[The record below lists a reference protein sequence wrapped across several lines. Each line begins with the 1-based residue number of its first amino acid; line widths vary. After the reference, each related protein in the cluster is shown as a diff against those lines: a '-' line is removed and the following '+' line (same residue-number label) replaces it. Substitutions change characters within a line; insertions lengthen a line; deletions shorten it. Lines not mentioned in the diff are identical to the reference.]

1 MIKYLEFEKE
11 IEEFDKKIEE
21 LVEFSKKSNIDLSI
35 EIKKIKKIK
44 NDKLKIIYD
53 NITPWEMMK
62 VARHPNRPYT
72 LDYINNFV
80 DNFVELHGDRLFKD
94 DPAIIGGTGKIN
106 GQKVMIIGHQK
117 GRDINENLY
126 RNFGMANPEGYRKAL
141 RLMKM
146 AERFEMPIVT
156 LIDTAGA
163 YPGLAAEEHGQGEA
177 IARNLMEMAG
187 LKTPMISVIIGEGG
201 SGGALALGV
210 TDKIY
215 MLENSWYSVISP
227 EGCAAILYNDATRAS
242 QTAVD
247 LKIDAKSLKE
257 LGVIDKIIKEPL
269 GGAHRNHKR
278 TAENLKEEL
287 LKGLKELK
295 KLSSKE
301 LTEKRYLKYR
311 NYGNFEE

>member
-11 IEEFDKKIEE
+11 VEELDKKIKE
-21 LVEFSKKSNIDLSI
+21 LNEFSKKSKIDLSN
-35 EIKKIKKIK
+35 EIKKITRAKD
-44 NDKLKIIYD
+44 DKLKKIYD

-72 LDYINNFV
+72 LDYIENMV
-80 DNFVELHGDRLFKD
+80 DDFVELHGDRLFKD
-94 DPAIIGGTGKIN
+94 DPAIVGGTGKIN

-117 GRDINENLY
+117 GRDINDNLY

-146 AERFEMPIVT
+146 AERFNMPVIT

-177 IARNLMEMAG
+177 IARNLLEMAG
-187 LKTPMISVIIGEGG
+187 FKIPMISVIIGEGG

-210 TDKIY
+210 TDQIY

-227 EGCAAILYNDATRAS
+227 EGCAAILYNDASKAS
-242 QTAVD
+242 QTAED
-247 LKIDAKSLKE
+247 LKIDAKGLKE
-257 LGVIDKIIKEPL
+257 LGVIDKIIKEPI
-269 GGAHRNHKR
+269 GGAHRNHKL
-278 TAENLKEEL
+278 TAKNLKEEL

-295 KLSSKE
+295 K
-301 LTEKRYLKYR
+301 
-311 NYGNFEE
+311 